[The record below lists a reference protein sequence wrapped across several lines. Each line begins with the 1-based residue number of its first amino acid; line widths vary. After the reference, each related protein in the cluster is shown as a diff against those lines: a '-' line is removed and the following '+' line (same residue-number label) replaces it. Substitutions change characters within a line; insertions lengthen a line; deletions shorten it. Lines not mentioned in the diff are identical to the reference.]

1 MEIMLQR
8 ILSLIPKKAD
18 GKYVHGA
25 KKDFCERIGAPTNIV
40 SEWEKGKT
48 KSYRNY
54 VYVIAAQYGVSV
66 QWLTGESD
74 EKEIAAAGSSDG
86 LSDEESIFLD
96 QFRLMSE
103 EERKFLL
110 AQMRGVT
117 SSRASSPSG
126 PESSSG
132 TDAEPPVPAEKGL

>member
-8 ILSLIPKKAD
+8 ILSLIPKKPD

-25 KKDFCERIGAPTNIV
+25 KKEFCKKIGAPTNIV

-54 VYVIAAQYGVSV
+54 TYVIAAEYNVDV
-66 QWLTGESD
+66 DWLTGESD
-74 EKEIAAAGSSDG
+74 VKEKTAAWSSDG

-117 SSRASSPSG
+117 SSRESLPAAL
-126 PESSSG
+126 ESSSE
-132 TDAEPPVPAEKGL
+132 TSEEPLAPVE